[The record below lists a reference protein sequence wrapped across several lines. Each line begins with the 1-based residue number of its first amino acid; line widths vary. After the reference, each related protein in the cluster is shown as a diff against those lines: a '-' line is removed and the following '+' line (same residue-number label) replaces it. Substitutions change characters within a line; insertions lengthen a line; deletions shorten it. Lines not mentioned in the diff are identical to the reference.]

1 MLMLMKMMIAGM
13 LTEDSSGSHL
23 RVIDN
28 AEKTTKQGGTEMRTN
43 RCVVQGVMYLH
54 MTGREVFQVCLRS

>member
-1 MLMLMKMMIAGM
+1 MLMKMMIAGM

-28 AEKTTKQGGTEMRTN
+28 AEKTTKQVAECGAQKWEQT
-43 RCVVQGVMYLH
+43 GV
-54 MTGREVFQVCLRS
+54 